1 MARFVRSIQ
10 EPKDYWM
17 LHEVGG
23 KPLSKMLFELKG
35 EFYNSERI
43 YHVHQQPFLHALK

>member
-1 MARFVRSIQ
+1 MARFIRPVND
-10 EPKDYWM
+10 PKDYWL

-35 EFYNSERI
+35 
-43 YHVHQQPFLHALK
+43 